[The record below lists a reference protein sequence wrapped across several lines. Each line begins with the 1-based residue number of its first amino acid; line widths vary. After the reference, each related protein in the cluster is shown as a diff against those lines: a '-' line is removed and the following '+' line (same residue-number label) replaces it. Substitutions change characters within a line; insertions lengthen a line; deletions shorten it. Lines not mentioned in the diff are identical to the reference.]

1 MMSVQY
7 FLYLFQSS
15 FKLFVSGSL
24 LGLFVSENGFRR
36 LFSGPGLIHPD
47 SIDIFSSR
55 RPRSVL
61 GTKAGPAGER
71 VCWRRPPPEAQRQ
84 PRSHPAKGSRCAP
97 RALWRTLGTGSR
109 KNRRPEG
116 ILLHL
121 FGGVRTKSICEF
133 ICADV

>member
-1 MMSVQY
+1 MQY

-15 FKLFVSGSL
+15 FKLSVSGSL
-24 LGLFVSENGFRR
+24 LGLFVSEDRFRR
-36 LFSGPGLIHPD
+36 LFSGPALIDPD
-47 SIDIFSSR
+47 SVDISSSR
-55 RPRSVL
+55 RQRSVL

-71 VCWRRPPPEAQRQ
+71 VCWRRPPPGGAAGNLAPILRRGAVARRV
-84 PRSHPAKGSRCAP
+84 RSGERSG
-97 RALWRTLGTGSR
+97 RTESR

-116 ILLHL
+116 ILPHL